1 MELYEVKS
9 STGMR
14 DIYFDDV
21 GFQCYVLSML
31 GYDIRRACFVH
42 VNNQYVRHGD
52 LDLQKLFAIEDITD
66 RILGTQGQVQDTVI
80 QLDAYMEQRE
90 EPQDGIGFHCF
101 SPYSC
106 GFFDYC
112 VRDLPYPG
120 VFDLSGLKLT
130 TKFKLYHEGQV
141 SFEQLEG
148 SLNLSPKQLMQVKH
162 EIHDCPPHIEQ
173 PLIQDFLSNL

>member
-1 MELYEVKS
+1 ML
-9 STGMR
+9 
-14 DIYFDDV
+14 
-21 GFQCYVLSML
+21 LSAVAFANP
-31 GYDIRRACFVH
+31 YRHFTAAR
-42 VNNQYVRHGD
+42 NNQYVRHGD

-120 VFDLSGLKLT
+120 VFDLSGLG
-130 TKFKLYHEGQV
+130 HV
-141 SFEQLEG
+141 
-148 SLNLSPKQLMQVKH
+148 
-162 EIHDCPPHIEQ
+162 D
-173 PLIQDFLSNL
+173 